1 MLPRKGK
8 VMNMAVKK
16 TGNLAVSE
24 QKKGERKLSKQQL
37 LAAKRF
43 QGRKDIVNALLK
55 PDKQYTVHTVE
66 QMMDEYM
73 KGKVK

>member
-1 MLPRKGK
+1 MS
-8 VMNMAVKK
+8 MAVKK
-16 TGNLAVSE
+16 AAKSAVSRQE
-24 QKKGERKLSKQQL
+24 KGERTFSKQQL

-43 QGRKDIVNALLK
+43 QGRTDIVNALLK
-55 PDKQYTVHTVE
+55 PDRQYTVHTVE